1 MTTAN
6 TVNLANNPILDER
19 LLPANIFAT
28 GAGHANPSRANDPGL
43 VYDTQFKDYLPYLC
57 GLNYTNAQVSNLLQR
72 VSMIVTPSTLNFSKL
87 NQNLEYI
94 VTFSIR
100 ANSSNSGGVQGFL
113 KWTNNRHSVRSPI
126 AIVLDTERLDF

>member
-57 GLNYTNAQVSNLLQR
+57 GLNYTNAQ
-72 VSMIVTPSTLNFSKL
+72 L